1 MVNAVTGWG
10 VELDDLLLAAE
21 RRIHMMRAFN
31 EREGFDRSR
40 DTLPPRVYEKKVGG
54 ATDGVAVTP
63 EELEQA
69 KDAYYRLAG
78 WDPATG
84 NPTADT
90 LRRVGLGWLA
100 DAAVASPDRAA
111 NPRAAEPT

>member
-1 MVNAVTGWG
+1 
-10 VELDDLLLAAE
+10 
-21 RRIHMMRAFN
+21 MMRAFN

-111 NPRAAEPT
+111 VPRAAELT